1 MDYYKLR
8 NEELEKELKE
18 LQIQYDKV
26 CSQRNELESKLEKL
40 KQNWFLLLQN
50 WKDYVSIKIR

>member
-40 KQNWFLLLQN
+40 KQN
-50 WKDYVSIKIR
+50 